1 MSDDIR
7 LCPDCVADILLGTPS
22 RARWLAPYGG
32 EAYCSMHFI
41 RRFGHGEPLRRIDG
55 YEPPPVLK
63 YSDPLNPSE
72 RQLDATRPRK
82 PKDSVKA

>member
-1 MSDDIR
+1 MSDVK

-22 RARWLAPYGG
+22 RARWRAPYGD

-63 YSDPLNPSE
+63 SAAVPRPSA
-72 RQLDATRPRK
+72 RQKAATAPT
-82 PKDSVKA
+82 SVKA

>member
-1 MSDDIR
+1 MSDEIR

-22 RARWLAPYGG
+22 RARWLAPYGD

-41 RRFGHGEPLRRIDG
+41 RRFGHNEPLRRIEG

-63 YSDPLNPSE
+63 APAPPRPSE
-72 RQLDATRPRK
+72 RQKKATEPV
-82 PKDSVKA
+82 VKA

>member
-22 RARWLAPYGG
+22 RARWLAPYGD

-41 RRFGHGEPLRRIDG
+41 RRFGHGEPLRRIEG

-63 YSDPLNPSE
+63 AAAVPRPSG
-72 RQLDATRPRK
+72 RQKAATEP
-82 PKDSVKA
+82 VIKA